1 MDNKLTVTIEDG
13 SKVTID
19 VIDMIESNVYGKTFV
34 IYNVSGDK
42 DNIFAS
48 ILNEKET
55 TFSLDTIVDKEEI
68 NFITNEIQRII
79 SEDEEPYL

>member
-34 IYNVSGDK
+34 IYNISGDR

-55 TFSLDTIVDKEEI
+55 TFSLDTITKEEEI
-68 NFITNEIQRII
+68 NFVKNEIERII
-79 SEDEEPYL
+79 SEDEESNL